1 MQGKQ
6 LRKLEA
12 ELWNAADQL
21 RANSKLT
28 ASEYSMPV
36 LGLIFLRHAYNR
48 FQKVRAEVEK
58 DLPVHPQR
66 GRRPVT
72 KKDFEE
78 RNAMFLPEKAQF
90 DYLVSLP
97 ESADIGEAID
107 NAMKLIEE
115 EYDSLKGVLPKNFSV
130 FSKELLRELLRIFN
144 KEVLQHAEGDLFG
157 KIYEYFLNKF
167 AMTGAQEG
175 GEFFT
180 PMSLVQTI
188 VNVIEPD
195 HGIVFDPACGSAGM
209 FVQTG
214 YFIENEGMKPAE
226 KVTFYGQEKTELNT
240 KLAKMNMAVHGLEGN
255 IQQGNTFYEDKHN
268 LIGRCDFVM
277 ANPPFNVDGVDKAK
291 DVVKKDPRLM
301 LDGKVCLPK
310 NDNAN
315 YLWILY
321 FYNYLKPTGRAGFVM
336 ASSASDAGHSEKE
349 IRAKLVRTGAVDVMM
364 AIGNNF
370 FYTRSLPCTLWFFDR
385 GKELLI
391 PSPSPQGE
399 GSEPIIT
406 VEHQLPKQLLAN
418 ARELRKNQTD
428 AEELL
433 WQLLRNRKLNN
444 LKFRRQH
451 PLKAG
456 FILDFYCVEA
466 KLGIEV
472 DGGYHN
478 QKKQLE
484 YDAERT
490 KIINEY
496 GVKIIRFTNE
506 QVLQNTELVLQEII
520 NAASPPSPNGEGL
533 GVRNKNT
540 VLMLDARKI
549 YRKVTSKVNDFSPEQ
564 LQNLICIV
572 NLYRGNT
579 QKFETTVNSYLQRAA
594 DLARETAKVTTDLQ
608 KQLREILKTLSKFSL
623 KQDSQVLGIDRI
635 IPEWNELQDEAKS
648 IYELQTQLI
657 ETVNKNKGNPF
668 LEEITAQTKA
678 LRKPQDKLIK
688 QLLDA
693 INIASKEYQL
703 NKNKEWKE
711 LGLKEQLDQL
721 KNLQQQLSGN
731 PDEEEPGLLHETEYF
746 YKQAHWLTSR
756 FPDGV
761 YTDVEGLCK
770 VVTIKEIEAKDWSL
784 SPGRYVGVDT
794 STDDDFDFEERLK
807 EIHIELEGLNEEA
820 IALAEII
827 RNNFKQLN

>member
-12 ELWNAADQL
+12 ELWRAADQL

-48 FQKVRAEVEK
+48 FLKAKEDVEK
-58 DLPVHPQR
+58 SLPFHPQR

-72 KKDFEE
+72 KQDFEE
-78 RNAMFLPEKAQF
+78 QNAMFLPDKAQF

-97 ESADIGEAID
+97 ESAEIGEAID

-115 EYDSLKGVLPKNFSV
+115 EYENLNGVLPKNFSI
-130 FSKELLRELLRIFN
+130 FSKDLLRELLRIFN
-144 KEVLQHAEGDLFG
+144 KEVLQKAEGDLFG

-214 YFIENEGMKPAE
+214 YFIESEGLKPAE
-226 KVTFYGQEKTELNT
+226 KVTFYGQEKAELNT
-240 KLAKMNMAVHGLEGN
+240 KLAKMNLTVHGLEGK
-255 IQQGNTFYEDKHN
+255 IFEGNTFYEDKHN
-268 LIGRCDFVM
+268 LVGGADFVM

-291 DVVKKDPRLM
+291 DVVKKDPRLI
-301 LDGKVCLPK
+301 LDGKVNLPK

-315 YLWILY
+315 YLWIQY

-336 ASSASDAGHSEKE
+336 ASSASDAGHSEKD
-349 IRAKLVRTGAVDVMM
+349 IREKLVKTGAVDVMM

-385 GKELLI
+385 AKELD
-391 PSPSPQGE
+391 
-399 GSEPIIT
+399 
-406 VEHQLPKQLLAN
+406 
-418 ARELRKNQTD
+418 TD
-428 AEELL
+428 
-433 WQLLRNRKLNN
+433 
-444 LKFRRQH
+444 
-451 PLKAG
+451 
-456 FILDFYCVEA
+456 
-466 KLGIEV
+466 
-472 DGGYHN
+472 
-478 QKKQLE
+478 KK
-484 YDAERT
+484 D
-490 KIINEY
+490 K
-496 GVKIIRFTNE
+496 
-506 QVLQNTELVLQEII
+506 
-520 NAASPPSPNGEGL
+520 
-533 GVRNKNT
+533 

-572 NLYRGNT
+572 NLYRGNS
-579 QKFETTVNSYLQRAA
+579 QKFETTVKSYLQNAA
-594 DLARETAKVTTDLQ
+594 ELATTTAEATTELQ
-608 KQLREILKTLSKFSL
+608 KQLQKVLKIVSTFCL
-623 KQDSQVLGIDRI
+623 KQDSQDLKIDKI
-635 IPEWNELQDEAKS
+635 IPNWKEIEDDAKT
-648 IYELQTQLI
+648 IFEQQTQLI
-657 ETVNKNKGNPF
+657 ESVKKNQGNQ
-668 LEEITAQTKA
+668 LITEITVQTKA

-688 QLLDA
+688 QLTDA
-693 INIASKEYQL
+693 VGTATKEYQL
-703 NKNKEWKE
+703 NKNKDWKE
-711 LGLKEQLDQL
+711 LNLKEQLDQL
-721 KNLQQQLSGN
+721 KALQTQLSGN

-746 YKQAHWLTSR
+746 YRQAHWLTSR

-770 VVTIKEIEAKDWSL
+770 VVTQAEIEAKDWSL

-794 STDDDFDFEERLK
+794 ATHEDFDYEERLK

-820 IALAEII
+820 IALANVIATNYKSI
-827 RNNFKQLN
+827 AI

>member
-12 ELWNAADQL
+12 ELWRAADQL

-28 ASEYSMPV
+28 ATEYSMPV

-48 FQKVRAEVEK
+48 FQKVKIEVEK
-58 DLPVHPQR
+58 TLPSHPQR
-66 GRRPVT
+66 GKRPLT

-78 RNAMFLPEKAQF
+78 QNSMFLPEKSQF

-107 NAMKLIEE
+107 NAMKLIED
-115 EYDSLKGVLPKNFSV
+115 EYDNLKGVLPKNFSI
-130 FSKELLRELLRIFN
+130 FSKDLLRELLRIFN
-144 KEVLQHAEGDLFG
+144 KEVLQKAEGDLFG
-157 KIYEYFLNKF
+157 KIYEYFLGKF

-214 YFIENEGMKPAE
+214 YFIESEGLKPAE
-226 KVTFYGQEKTELNT
+226 KVTFYGQEKADLNT
-240 KLAKMNMAVHGLEGN
+240 KLAKMNLTVHGLEGN
-255 IQQGNTFYEDKHN
+255 IQEGNTFYEDKHN
-268 LIGRCDFVM
+268 LVGGADFVM

-291 DVVKKDPRLM
+291 DAVKKDLRLM
-301 LDGKVCLPK
+301 IDGKVNLPK

-315 YLWILY
+315 YLWIQY

-336 ASSASDAGHSEKE
+336 ASSASDAGHSEKD
-349 IRAKLVRTGAVDVMM
+349 IREKLVKTGAVDVMM

-385 GKELLI
+385 AKEQDI
-391 PSPSPQGE
+391 E
-399 GSEPIIT
+399 
-406 VEHQLPKQLLAN
+406 
-418 ARELRKNQTD
+418 RKD
-428 AEELL
+428 
-433 WQLLRNRKLNN
+433 K
-444 LKFRRQH
+444 
-451 PLKAG
+451 
-456 FILDFYCVEA
+456 
-466 KLGIEV
+466 
-472 DGGYHN
+472 
-478 QKKQLE
+478 
-484 YDAERT
+484 
-490 KIINEY
+490 
-496 GVKIIRFTNE
+496 
-506 QVLQNTELVLQEII
+506 
-520 NAASPPSPNGEGL
+520 
-533 GVRNKNT
+533 

-572 NLYRGNT
+572 NLYRGNI
-579 QKFETTVNSYLQRAA
+579 QKFESTVKRYLQISA
-594 DLARETAKVTTDLQ
+594 DLAKETAKATTELQ
-608 KQLREILKTLSKFSL
+608 KQLQKVMKTVCDFATKYA
-623 KQDSQVLGIDRI
+623 K
-635 IPEWNELQDEAKS
+635 ENKEAQAFVDALNIEETAS
-648 IYELQTQLI
+648 IYEQQNKLI
-657 ETVNKNKGNPF
+657 AEAKKAKPNIEV
-668 LEEITAQTKA
+668 LESIAHLCKA

-693 INIASKEYQL
+693 ISTAAKEYQL
-703 NKNKEWKE
+703 NKNKDWKE
-711 LGLKEQLDQL
+711 LNLKEQLDQL
-721 KNLQQQLSGN
+721 KALQQQLSGN
-731 PDEEEPGLLHETEYF
+731 PDEDELGLLHETEYF

-756 FPDGV
+756 FPEGI

-770 VVTIKEIEAKDWSL
+770 VVTQAEIEAKDWSL

-794 STDDDFDFEERLK
+794 ATDDDFDYEERLN

-820 IALAEII
+820 ISLAKTISE
-827 RNNFKQLN
+827 NFKELAI